1 VCFCSA
7 GFYESETGDCVDV
20 DECEEDNGGCEEE
33 CHNKPGS
40 YICKLK
46 HFTANTFKHSTLSTI
61 FLLRAVSVHVIS

>member
-40 YICKLK
+40 YICKLTY
-46 HFTANTFKHSTLSTI
+46 FT
-61 FLLRAVSVHVIS
+61 SVLFQNYISN